1 MRSYAEIQEFV
12 KECVRIE
19 NDGGDVQE
27 YIRVNWPSYSPRA
40 TWYNLQRQYLGR
52 NKDHFTEGRPRQLP
66 TKRKEESEMRKGKT
80 SQADTAQAVIN
91 CLESRGNL
99 RDCLSGLGF
108 ANVSS
113 ALRNVKA
120 WVRKNR
126 PEYTMLI
133 NKARLGPDK
142 TRQEP
147 DPAPAEEKP
156 VENQAEEQKAPETVI
171 LCGKTYEKM
180 EKAEQKPQKPVQN
193 TGDHISAKEFRET
206 LKLTQKAPE
215 GEARMAVFDEIN
227 VWKSPL
233 PVCAVKSRVK
243 GEWHLSNVKGCVH
256 LIWEDLITKEER
268 SIGLPAE
275 DWLKL
280 AEEIPLM
287 LMQLGLAK

>member
-19 NDGGDVQE
+19 RDGGDVQE

-52 NKDHFTEGRPRQLP
+52 NKDHFTEGRPRELP
-66 TKRKEESEMRKGKT
+66 TKRKEGDEMRKGKT

-133 NKARLGPDK
+133 DKARLGPDK

-147 DPAPAEEKP
+147 VPEPAEEKP
-156 VENQAEEQKAPETVI
+156 SEQPEQTA
-171 LCGKTYEKM
+171 L
-180 EKAEQKPQKPVQN
+180 
-193 TGDHISAKEFRET
+193 
-206 LKLTQKAPE
+206 
-215 GEARMAVFDEIN
+215 
-227 VWKSPL
+227 
-233 PVCAVKSRVK
+233 
-243 GEWHLSNVKGCVH
+243 
-256 LIWEDLITKEER
+256 
-268 SIGLPAE
+268 
-275 DWLKL
+275 
-280 AEEIPLM
+280 
-287 LMQLGLAK
+287 